1 MQTACFTGCM
11 RPPRAPSCFLG
22 STPPGRALGSPR
34 HGESPT
40 PNRACAPAEINRQA
54 SYLYAG
60 FCLLP
65 DEGGRR
71 LFRKQPHL
79 PVDLIDP
86 LVAEQPYVPKGAHQM
101 V

>member
-1 MQTACFTGCM
+1 MTMVPHVCCTYVKTPYATQTHPARPHKTGKHNI
-11 RPPRAPSCFLG
+11 
-22 STPPGRALGSPR
+22 STR
-34 HGESPT
+34 
-40 PNRACAPAEINRQA
+40 
-54 SYLYAG
+54 G

-65 DEGGRR
+65 DEGGQH

-86 LVAEQPYVPKGAHQM
+86 LVAEQPYIPKGAHQM